1 MTTYRGFS
9 TLLNAKRYSTTD
21 YELARQDLLNYFN
34 IRKGEK
40 LMQPSFGTIIWDML
54 FDPLDE
60 ITQQTISQDI
70 NRIVSYDPR
79 LRVSEVAVT
88 QEENGFLIQLS
99 LVYVPT
105 NQVDTLILNFDR
117 NSRSLTVN

>member
-1 MTTYRGFS
+1 
-9 TLLNAKRYSTTD
+9 
-21 YELARQDLLNYFN
+21 
-34 IRKGEK
+34 
-40 LMQPSFGTIIWDML
+40 ML

-105 NQVDTLILNFDR
+105 NQIDTLILNFDR